1 MSGINSLIDTL
12 MHQVLG
18 KRVETPL
25 PRDLNQPVKPMTA
38 TDTPAAV
45 RSDSRLDARTN
56 VPVREALRAPQDE
69 RAIQGRQPAG
79 EKTPPASTQTS
90 FTPSARSIADVL
102 LRFPASSSAVRMAQP
117 LFPASEHPAPTQVA
131 DRLQTSVRDSGL
143 FYESHLSRWFR
154 GDLSREQLQRE
165 PQMWRPLTFTPAASA
180 SLPPT
185 PLRSSLPA
193 FLLGLSR
200 GGEGVLGQAQGAQ
213 TAMPAAAGSGIG
225 SAALGPTAGT
235 AAILASAQQSSTPA
249 AAIASG
255 PVGAEAREN
264 SAARQQQVV
273 NAELATQSTRL
284 QRGEVIHESLQG
296 LVRHQL
302 ELLAAPILRWEGDV
316 WSGIFMALMV
326 QPPNRRDERGASD
339 EEEPRQ
345 DDSGTNEWQSSMTLQ
360 VAGLGEV
367 GVKLWLGETRLELEL
382 AASDPD
388 VRLALAEGV
397 EQLKS
402 RLEALDLEEVLIRLH
417 HDLPAV
423 EQPR

>member
-1 MSGINSLIDTL
+1 
-12 MHQVLG
+12 
-18 KRVETPL
+18 
-25 PRDLNQPVKPMTA
+25 
-38 TDTPAAV
+38 
-45 RSDSRLDARTN
+45 
-56 VPVREALRAPQDE
+56 
-69 RAIQGRQPAG
+69 
-79 EKTPPASTQTS
+79 
-90 FTPSARSIADVL
+90 
-102 LRFPASSSAVRMAQP
+102 
-117 LFPASEHPAPTQVA
+117 
-131 DRLQTSVRDSGL
+131 
-143 FYESHLSRWFR
+143 
-154 GDLSREQLQRE
+154 
-165 PQMWRPLTFTPAASA
+165 
-180 SLPPT
+180 
-185 PLRSSLPA
+185 
-193 FLLGLSR
+193 
-200 GGEGVLGQAQGAQ
+200 
-213 TAMPAAAGSGIG
+213 MPAAAGSGIG
-225 SAALGPTAGT
+225 SAAALGPTAGT

-402 RLEALDLEEVLIRLH
+402 RLEALDLDEVLIRLH